1 MKKKSLIPQRNIDN
15 NDKQTVER
23 YQKIMIDDKKSDERD
38 QISEF
43 DEEKMIE
50 DIEILK
56 LHNLSSQKYIYLEK

>member
-1 MKKKSLIPQRNIDN
+1 
-15 NDKQTVER
+15 
-23 YQKIMIDDKKSDERD
+23 MIDDKKSDERD